1 MPTTIAQVE
10 KHDVITNVDPRL
22 GSPLRGIK
30 IKGPHV
36 PVIAGSALIPI
47 TDQGNRLVNEPISAL
62 QLLVLRRAPRRRRDS
77 DYGSSTLKMRAA
89 DQRHEKD
96 PSRWK
101 RNANPCTG
109 LPMKV

>member
-47 TDQGNRLVNEPISAL
+47 TDQGNRFVNRADFGPSLA
-62 QLLVLRRAPRRRRDS
+62 RPACAPRRRRGS
-77 DYGSSTLKMRAA
+77 GYGSPTLKMRAA
-89 DQRHEKD
+89 DQRHEKR
-96 PSRWK
+96 PKPFEKGR
-101 RNANPCTG
+101 
-109 LPMKV
+109 

>member
-47 TDQGNRLVNEPISAL
+47 TDQGNRFVN
-62 QLLVLRRAPRRRRDS
+62 
-77 DYGSSTLKMRAA
+77 RAA
-89 DQRHEKD
+89 FG
-96 PSRWK
+96 PSMNLAGGILTATEFHRRVCLAFCNNK
-101 RNANPCTG
+101 RRKPGPPGFCLSLG
-109 LPMKV
+109 